1 MNTIKP
7 TPTYYV
13 RHPDDTY
20 SVADPQPTIQP
31 VKQEP
36 VALAIQ
42 AQKSADYWMNHYD
55 RKSKS
60 DMEVLHRHVLQEF
73 KAIRA
78 EEQEKFRKIA
88 EAVLG
93 WVYAGDRD
101 KPFNDADF
109 VGEMV
114 RIRLTGLTLLAEIV
128 RPGCR
133 EEARKKFTEETA
145 AAIRGLK

>member
-1 MNTIKP
+1 MAK
-7 TPTYYV
+7 
-13 RHPDDTY
+13 TY
-20 SVADPQPTIQP
+20 SQDEVD
-31 VKQEP
+31 
-36 VALAIQ
+36 ALLEKAKVD
-42 AQKSADYWMNHYD
+42 A
-55 RKSKS
+55 
-60 DMEVLHRHVLQEF
+60 

-93 WVYAGDRD
+93 WVHAGDRD

-133 EEARKKFTEETA
+133 EEARKKFTDQTV